1 MTNTRT
7 GEGVTRHIIY
17 PEDAYILHMMRMM
30 MWDRRTG
37 DENFK
42 TTMHDFVQTYTNRAA
57 STEDF
62 KAMVE
67 KHMTQEMDWK
77 ATTKWIGFSTSM
89 STVLPCLVTNSI
101 THSTEIPLEM
111 CCSI

>member
-1 MTNTRT
+1 MSNSRT
-7 GEGVTRHIIY
+7 VEGVTRRLIY
-17 PEDAYILHMMRMM
+17 PRGAYILNMVRMM

-67 KHMTQEMDWK
+67 KHMTQEMDLEGNHKMDWFFNEYVY
-77 ATTKWIGFSTSM
+77 GTSR
-89 STVLPCLVTNSI
+89 SEERRVGKEYRC
-101 THSTEIPLEM
+101 
-111 CCSI
+111 